1 MAPTLDSNVST
12 PFLVEGVSYWTPENR
27 LLCGQ
32 GALMAETEVYFE
44 FVQVG
49 QQMRV
54 AAVDAATGTE
64 VIVITP
70 VSASKS
76 QMQQIALAKLRKKLA
91 EAAATAPAGPSGK
104 FA

>member
-1 MAPTLDSNVST
+1 MAD
-12 PFLVEGVSYWTPENR
+12 G
-27 LLCGQ
+27 
-32 GALMAETEVYFE
+32 EVYFE

-54 AAVDAATGTE
+54 AAIDAATGTE

-70 VSASKS
+70 ASANKY
-76 QMQQIALAKLRKKLA
+76 QMQQIALAKLRRKLG
-91 EAAATAPAGPSGK
+91 EGPPAPLAGPGK

>member
-1 MAPTLDSNVST
+1 MAD
-12 PFLVEGVSYWTPENR
+12 G
-27 LLCGQ
+27 
-32 GALMAETEVYFE
+32 EVYFE

-54 AAVDAATGTE
+54 AAVDATTGTE

-70 VSASKS
+70 VSANKL
-76 QMQQIALAKLRKKLA
+76 QMQQIALAKLRRKLG
-91 EAAATAPAGPSGK
+91 EAPRAPSAGPGK

>member
-1 MAPTLDSNVST
+1 MT
-12 PFLVEGVSYWTPENR
+12 E
-27 LLCGQ
+27 
-32 GALMAETEVYFE
+32 AEILFE

-54 AAVDAATGTE
+54 AAIDSATGIE

-70 VSASKS
+70 ISANRI
-76 QMQQIALAKLRKKLA
+76 QMQQLALAKLRRKLGEAA
-91 EAAATAPAGPSGK
+91 EAAVTRPVASGK

>member
-1 MAPTLDSNVST
+1 MAD
-12 PFLVEGVSYWTPENR
+12 G
-27 LLCGQ
+27 
-32 GALMAETEVYFE
+32 EVYFE

-54 AAVDAATGTE
+54 AAVDATTGTE

-70 VSASKS
+70 VSATKL
-76 QMQQIALAKLRKKLA
+76 QMQQVALAKLRKKLA
-91 EAAATAPAGPSGK
+91 SSMNTPTTGPGK

>member
-1 MAPTLDSNVST
+1 MAD
-12 PFLVEGVSYWTPENR
+12 G
-27 LLCGQ
+27 
-32 GALMAETEVYFE
+32 EVYFE

-54 AAVDAATGTE
+54 AAIDAATGTE

-70 VSASKS
+70 VSANKI
-76 QMQQIALAKLRKKLA
+76 QMQQIALAKLRRKLG
-91 EAAATAPAGPSGK
+91 EAPRAPSAGPGK

>member
-1 MAPTLDSNVST
+1 
-12 PFLVEGVSYWTPENR
+12 
-27 LLCGQ
+27 
-32 GALMAETEVYFE
+32 MAEGEVYFE

-54 AAVDAATGTE
+54 AAIDATTGTE

-70 VSASKS
+70 VAATKLH
-76 QMQQIALAKLRKKLA
+76 MQQMALAKLRRKLGEETA
-91 EAAATAPAGPSGK
+91 AVAAAPRSGPGK

>member
-1 MAPTLDSNVST
+1 MAD
-12 PFLVEGVSYWTPENR
+12 G
-27 LLCGQ
+27 
-32 GALMAETEVYFE
+32 EVYFE

-54 AAVDAATGTE
+54 AAVDAATGIE

-70 VSASKS
+70 LAASKL
-76 QMQQIALAKLRKKLA
+76 QMQQVAMAKLRRRLA
-91 EAAATAPAGPSGK
+91 ETAPPPPSGQGK

>member
-1 MAPTLDSNVST
+1 MADD
-12 PFLVEGVSYWTPENR
+12 
-27 LLCGQ
+27 
-32 GALMAETEVYFE
+32 EVYFE

-54 AAVDAATGTE
+54 AAIDAGTGME

-70 VSASKS
+70 ASANKY
-76 QMQQIALAKLRKKLA
+76 QMQQIALAKLRRKLG
-91 EAAATAPAGPSGK
+91 EAPRAPSAGPGK

>member
-1 MAPTLDSNVST
+1 MDD
-12 PFLVEGVSYWTPENR
+12 G
-27 LLCGQ
+27 
-32 GALMAETEVYFE
+32 EVYFE

-54 AAVDAATGTE
+54 AAIDAATGTE

-70 VSASKS
+70 ISANNY
-76 QMQQIALAKLRKKLA
+76 QMQQIALAKLRRKLG
-91 EAAATAPAGPSGK
+91 EAPRPPTASPGK

>member
-1 MAPTLDSNVST
+1 M
-12 PFLVEGVSYWTPENR
+12 
-27 LLCGQ
+27 
-32 GALMAETEVYFE
+32 TESEILFE

-54 AAVDAATGTE
+54 AAIDSATGIE

-70 VSASKS
+70 ISANRI
-76 QMQQIALAKLRKKLA
+76 QMQQLALAKLRRKLGEGA
-91 EAAATAPAGPSGK
+91 EAAVTRPVASGK

>member
-1 MAPTLDSNVST
+1 MAD
-12 PFLVEGVSYWTPENR
+12 G
-27 LLCGQ
+27 
-32 GALMAETEVYFE
+32 EVYFE

-54 AAVDAATGTE
+54 AAIDAATGTE

-70 VSASKS
+70 TSANKY
-76 QMQQIALAKLRKKLA
+76 QMQQIALAKLRRKLG
-91 EAAATAPAGPSGK
+91 EAPRPPTASPGK